1 MGNTETEAI
10 TETEAVTVTETV
22 TVTVTV
28 TGRQSMRGIIE
39 EYGVSLVMISI
50 GLTVIGILSR
60 IVILI

>member
-10 TETEAVTVTETV
+10 TETEAVTVTV
-22 TVTVTV
+22 TETVTV

>member
-10 TETEAVTVTETV
+10 TETEA
-22 TVTVTV
+22 VTV

>member
-1 MGNTETEAI
+1 MGNTETEVI
-10 TETEAVTVTETV
+10 TETEAVTVTV
-22 TVTVTV
+22 TETVTV

>member
-10 TETEAVTVTETV
+10 TETEAVTVTVTV
-22 TVTVTV
+22 TETVTV

>member
-10 TETEAVTVTETV
+10 TETEAVTVTETE
-22 TVTVTV
+22 TVTV

>member
-10 TETEAVTVTETV
+10 TETEAVTVTE

>member
-10 TETEAVTVTETV
+10 TETEAVTVTE
-22 TVTVTV
+22 TVTV

-60 IVILI
+60 IVIIT